1 MSKDKGKRGN
11 QSGKSM
17 LPDNVI
23 PFPNM
28 HKRVGKKYR
37 QDEIE
42 HLTFM
47 LKLCDE
53 DMNTIL
59 QQIDQLQLELTSLT
73 ADYEK
78 FMIKLEGLLKIEEE
92 ENDK

>member
-1 MSKDKGKRGN
+1 MPKDK
-11 QSGKSM
+11 

-28 HKRVGKKYR
+28 RERVGKKYR
-37 QDEIE
+37 QQEIA
-42 HLTFM
+42 HLIDM

-53 DMNTIL
+53 DMTTIL
-59 QQIDQLQLELTSLT
+59 QQIDQLQLELASLT

-78 FMIKLEGLLKIEEE
+78 FMDKLEALLQIEEGE
-92 ENDK
+92 DSDR